1 MEATELLIQ
10 RIQSLEN
17 EVRDMKNN
25 HLHDLEIRLERSDTT
40 LKIGWK
46 IVLFGAGLPAFISSV
61 LSVIQFI
68 N

>member
-25 HLHDLEIRLERSDTT
+25 HLHDLEIRLERIDTT

-68 N
+68 S

>member
-17 EVRDMKNN
+17 EVRDMKDN
-25 HLHDLEIRLERSDTT
+25 HLHDLEIRLERIDTT

-61 LSVIQFI
+61 LSVI
-68 N
+68 

>member
-17 EVRDMKNN
+17 EVRDMKDN
-25 HLHDLEIRLERSDTT
+25 HLHDLEIRLERIDTT

>member
-25 HLHDLEIRLERSDTT
+25 HLHDLEIRLERIDTT

>member
-25 HLHDLEIRLERSDTT
+25 HLHELEIRLERIDTT

>member
-1 MEATELLIQ
+1 METIELLIQ

-25 HLHDLEIRLERSDTT
+25 HLHDLEIRLERIDTT

-46 IVLFGAGLPAFISSV
+46 IVLFGAGLPAFISTI
-61 LSVIQFI
+61 LSVIQFV